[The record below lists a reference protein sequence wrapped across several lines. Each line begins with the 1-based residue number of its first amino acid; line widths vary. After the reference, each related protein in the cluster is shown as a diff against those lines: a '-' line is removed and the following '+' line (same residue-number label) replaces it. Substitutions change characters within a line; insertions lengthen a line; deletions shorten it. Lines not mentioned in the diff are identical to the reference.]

1 VPGCQPTDDRDYRPT
16 TVAHDAYLNPEGS
29 FWELSRHAD
38 VSAAL
43 KDWRTYSSAQGPV
56 RRGELMDMDP
66 PEHDRL
72 RRLLAPRLRAAAL
85 APLENGIRAS
95 AHELLD
101 RDAGPEIDLAREFAQ
116 PLPVLVMARVLG
128 LSADDT
134 AVVRA
139 LAPGLISAGE
149 GPGGAAA
156 RMRARSGLAE
166 LFRTRVNTRAAGA
179 PGVLEDLGQA
189 VAAGTLELDDVP
201 GLCLMLLV
209 AGSEPTA
216 SLLSTIIHAL
226 ATAEV
231 SAEQLRDARGRV
243 RAAAITELARRH
255 SPVQW
260 VSRVTTRAVP
270 LHATVIPS
278 GARVRLL
285 LGAANREPGRSL
297 AFGLGVHACPG
308 MALAG
313 LQVRVALEVLLER
326 LPVLH
331 LSDPAVATVSPVVRG
346 FDHLPVARPAR

>member
-1 VPGCQPTDDRDYRPT
+1 MEHG
-16 TVAHDAYLNPEGS
+16 AYWNPEGR
-29 FWELSRHAD
+29 FWALSCHAD

-85 APLENGIRAS
+85 APLEDGIRAS

-101 RDAGPEIDLAREFAQ
+101 RGAGAEIDLARDFAQ
-116 PLPVLVMARVLG
+116 PLPVLVMTRVLG

-134 AVVRA
+134 AVVCA
-139 LAPGLISAGE
+139 LAPELISGGA

-156 RMRARSGLAE
+156 RMRARSVLAE
-166 LFRTRVNTRAAGA
+166 LFRTRVGRRTAGA
-179 PGVLEDLGQA
+179 SGVLEDLGDA

-209 AGSEPTA
+209 AGIEPTA
-216 SLLSTIIHAL
+216 SLLSNIIHAL

-231 SAEQLRDARGRV
+231 SAEQLGDARKRV
-243 RAAAITELARRH
+243 RAGAIAELARRH
-255 SPVQW
+255 APVQW
-260 VSRVTTRAVP
+260 VTRVTSRAVP
-270 LHATVIPS
+270 SHATVIPS

-285 LGAANREPGRSL
+285 LGVANRERGRSL

-326 LPVLH
+326 LPVLR
-331 LSDPAVATVSPVVRG
+331 LSGPAVRAASPVVSG
-346 FDHLPVARPAR
+346 FDRLPVARPAR